1 MRFLFVLFL
10 VLALAAPAISAT
22 QTAPQ
27 ETDAIQKQKGDKAPK
42 GGFRGPIS
50 GAKAETVA
58 KALELVNE
66 APVVLTGSLVS
77 KDVAEK
83 DIYIFKDDTGEV
95 KVKIE
100 RRVFGGKEVTPET
113 KIRIGG
119 RVEKEDGKDVVID
132 VRNLEIMQ

>member
-1 MRFLFVLFL
+1 MKYLFTLLL
-10 VLALAAPAISAT
+10 VLALAVPAISAT
-22 QTAPQ
+22 QTTSQ
-27 ETDAIQKQKGDKAPK
+27 ETDKTQKQKGDRAPK

-50 GAKAETVA
+50 GAKADTVA

-100 RRVFGGKEVTPET
+100 RKVFGGKDVTPET

-119 RVEKEDGKDVVID
+119 RVEKEDGKDIVID
-132 VRNLEIMQ
+132 VKNLEIMQ

>member
-1 MRFLFVLFL
+1 MKYFLSLL
-10 VLALAAPAISAT
+10 LLLALAAPAVCAT
-22 QTAPQ
+22 QNNAQEADTA
-27 ETDAIQKQKGDKAPK
+27 QKQKGDKAPK

-66 APVVLTGSLVS
+66 APVVLTGSLMS

-83 DIYIFKDDTGEV
+83 DIYVFKDATGEV

-100 RRVFGGKEVTPET
+100 RKVFGGKEITPET

-119 RVEKEDGKDVVID
+119 RVDKEDGKDVVID
-132 VRNLEIMQ
+132 VRNLEVI